1 MLSRVARFWFSGSRN
16 LTFCTLQRL
25 EGNHQGIA
33 LIQLNNPEKRNA
45 LSKQLLEDLK
55 YVIEET
61 RNDQS
66 IRVAILRSK
75 TPGMF
80 CAGADLKER
89 LGYSIEQTE
98 QTVINLRNTFDEFYQ
113 LPFPTIAC
121 IDGPALGGGLELAL
135 NADLRIATRSSLIG
149 LPETALAII
158 PGAGG
163 TQKLARLI
171 GISKAKELIFTAK
184 RLKAEE
190 ALAYGIVNYVEDDYD
205 KCYAK
210 ALELSE
216 QINNNGPLGVRSA
229 KAAINNGIEVD
240 LRRGLE
246 IEKLNYLRVLYS
258 NDRIEGLKA
267 FSEKRKPK
275 YNGN

>member
-1 MLSRVARFWFSGSRN
+1 
-16 LTFCTLQRL
+16 
-25 EGNHQGIA
+25 
-33 LIQLNNPEKRNA
+33 
-45 LSKQLLEDLK
+45 
-55 YVIEET
+55 
-61 RNDQS
+61 
-66 IRVAILRSK
+66 
-75 TPGMF
+75 
-80 CAGADLKER
+80 
-89 LGYSIEQTE
+89 
-98 QTVINLRNTFDEFYQ
+98 LRNTFDEFYN

-121 IDGPALGGGLELAL
+121 IDGFALGGGLELAL
-135 NADLRIATRSSLIG
+135 NADLRIATKNSQIG
-149 LPETALAII
+149 LTETALAII

-171 GISKAKELIFTAK
+171 GISKAKELIFTAR

-190 ALAYGIVNYVEDDYD
+190 ALAYGIVNYVEEDYE
-205 KCYAK
+205 KCYNK

-216 QINNNGPLGVRSA
+216 AINNNGPLGVRSA

-240 LRRGLE
+240 LKRGLE

-258 NDRIEGLKA
+258 QDRLEGLKA